1 MEHNKEKFKYYKI
14 VMLVVLT
21 AFITFLLTSIIMY
34 SYMKNN
40 EEQPEEIGTTYTVD
54 NIDEAIQ
61 PYRNII
67 DKYYLGEIDENA
79 LIEGAI
85 KGYVDGLNDPYT
97 EYISKEEMQ
106 DYTEDLLGN
115 FVGIGVYMVANT
127 EVNRIQVLSPIKD
140 SPAEKA
146 GIQPGDY
153 IIKVND
159 VEYTAEQMTEASN
172 VIKGEE
178 GTTVKLQLLRE
189 DKTANL
195 SELPD
200 KIESTR
206 LSFASEER
214 LKKYLNVEKGAVTPL
229 AILFDKDADVEVIFD
244 KDLLKEDVLGVH
256 PGVNTKTVL
265 IKSQDLIKYIE
276 ANKNKIIYI

>member
-1 MEHNKEKFKYYKI
+1 MEEVLNTLKKLRIHYE
-14 VMLVVLT
+14 LV
-21 AFITFLLTSIIMY
+21 FH
-34 SYMKNN
+34 
-40 EEQPEEIGTTYTVD
+40 QPVYTVD
-54 NIDEAIQ
+54 DTDNLDM
-61 PYRNII
+61 
-67 DKYYLGEIDENA
+67 EI
-79 LIEGAI
+79 LKGAKI
-85 KGYVDGLNDPYT
+85 CKNLFLRDQKGKRHFLYV
-97 EYISKEEMQ
+97 
-106 DYTEDLLGN
+106 
-115 FVGIGVYMVANT
+115 
-127 EVNRIQVLSPIKD
+127 
-140 SPAEKA
+140 
-146 GIQPGDY
+146 
-153 IIKVND
+153 
-159 VEYTAEQMTEASN
+159 
-172 VIKGEE
+172 
-178 GTTVKLQLLRE
+178 LRE

-244 KDLLKEDVLGVH
+244 KDLLKEDILGVH